1 MQIQTNEARIILAI
15 EAIRTSKK
23 LSRRKAAK
31 IYNIPETTLRDR
43 MNGRT
48 TLSERRPAVQKLTEM
63 EEEIIVQYIFDR
75 DSRGFSPR
83 LTDVEDMANYL
94 LDARRAKHVGKLWAH
109 RFVARRP
116 ELKTRFNCVYDFQ
129 RALCEDP
136 ELIGAWFRLVEN
148 MRAKYGVVDSDFYNF
163 DETGFMMGQICP
175 GMVVTRAD
183 RRGRVKG
190 VQLGNWEWATA
201 IVCINGEGW
210 SIPPFLVVQGVNH
223 LTNWYSETDLP
234 HD

>member
-15 EAIRTSKK
+15 EAIRISKK
-23 LSRRKAAK
+23 LSRRKATK

-94 LDARRAKHVGKLWAH
+94 LDAHRAKHVGKLWAH
-109 RFVARRP
+109 RFVARRL
-116 ELKTRFNCVYDFQ
+116 ELKTRFNRVYDFQ

-136 ELIGAWFRLVEN
+136 ELIGA
-148 MRAKYGVVDSDFYNF
+148 
-163 DETGFMMGQICP
+163 
-175 GMVVTRAD
+175 
-183 RRGRVKG
+183 
-190 VQLGNWEWATA
+190 
-201 IVCINGEGW
+201 
-210 SIPPFLVVQGVNH
+210 
-223 LTNWYSETDLP
+223 
-234 HD
+234 